1 MRGLVGLGD
10 LGDEDEFFFLHSVQS
25 QFSLGIDFN
34 DGDTQLRWHVLLHES
49 QHSKSRK
56 ERGKANEKNQV
67 RFIETVDQI
76 ISNRRQSQIL

>member
-1 MRGLVGLGD
+1 MQYALSLLSASIQIEHLHGTAMRGLVGLGD

-56 ERGKANEKNQV
+56 EGGKVK
-67 RFIETVDQI
+67 
-76 ISNRRQSQIL
+76 